1 MAITATMVKDLRE
14 QTGAGM
20 MDCKNALVEA
30 DGCMYKA
37 VDILR
42 EKGIAKAGKKADRV
56 ASEGIV
62 RIAFSNSMDKAS
74 IIEVNSETDF
84 VAKNQEFV
92 DFVEVLAGKVLELEG
107 NDPKALFE
115 MSLGEENIREALV
128 SKIAKIGE
136 NLSIRR
142 FEKKDE
148 PGVIYHGY
156 VHGNGKIG
164 VLVGLRTDGD
174 KEETKVLGK
183 DLAMQ
188 IASMNPKFIKE
199 EDVDKEY
206 LDHEKKVLTQQAL
219 NEGKSPEMAD
229 KIALGKLKKEI
240 KDICLLEQKFVKDQD
255 LTVKQYVEESAK
267 ALGKDISVVSMMRYE
282 AGEGIEKKE
291 EDFLEEVMKQIK
303 E

>member
-30 DGCMYKA
+30 EGCMDKA

-62 RIAFSNSMDKAS
+62 RIAFSDSMDKAS

-92 DFVEVLAGKVLELEG
+92 DFVEALAEKVLELEE
-107 NDPKALFE
+107 NDPKAFFE
-115 MSLGEENIREALV
+115 MSLGEETVKEALV

-142 FEKKDE
+142 FEKKGE
-148 PGVIYHGY
+148 SGVVYHGY